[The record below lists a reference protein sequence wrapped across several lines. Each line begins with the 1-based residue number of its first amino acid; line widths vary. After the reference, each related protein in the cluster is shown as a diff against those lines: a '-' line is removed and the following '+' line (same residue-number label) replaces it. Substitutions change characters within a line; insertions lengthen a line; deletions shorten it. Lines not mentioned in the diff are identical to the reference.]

1 MSPRGPRTRGRSL
14 LLLLIGLGM
23 VLLGC
28 TGQPDADQS
37 SSEAGVEVN
46 APEIQPP
53 RIVVGGDSVETDVPY
68 VPTPQPVVD
77 RMLEMADLDEE
88 DVVYDLGSGDGRIV
102 IRAAQ
107 KYGSRGIGIEIDPAR
122 VEAARENARAAGV
135 SGRVDFRQGN
145 LFEADFSD
153 ATAVTLYLLPDV
165 NRRLRPMLFEQL
177 APGTP
182 VVSHG
187 FDMGEWAPE
196 ATDTVNANTVYR
208 WTIPEEV
215 PPHLR
220 ESETD
225 TVSR

>member
-88 DVVYDLGSGDGRIV
+88 DVV
-102 IRAAQ
+102 
-107 KYGSRGIGIEIDPAR
+107 
-122 VEAARENARAAGV
+122 
-135 SGRVDFRQGN
+135 
-145 LFEADFSD
+145 
-153 ATAVTLYLLPDV
+153 
-165 NRRLRPMLFEQL
+165 
-177 APGTP
+177 
-182 VVSHG
+182 
-187 FDMGEWAPE
+187 
-196 ATDTVNANTVYR
+196 
-208 WTIPEEV
+208 
-215 PPHLR
+215 
-220 ESETD
+220 
-225 TVSR
+225 